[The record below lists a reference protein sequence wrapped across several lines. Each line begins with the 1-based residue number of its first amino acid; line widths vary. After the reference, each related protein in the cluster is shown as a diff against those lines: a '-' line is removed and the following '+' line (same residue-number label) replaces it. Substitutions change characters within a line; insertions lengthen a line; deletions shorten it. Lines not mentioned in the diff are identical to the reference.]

1 MSLPSQRKP
10 LIFGLLSARVGLCRT
25 DFADFDSAIRR
36 FESSRPSQPVLSL
49 RAVRYLSGN
58 LKHFRELDAHFGS
71 LPQLSAHFRV
81 RSTYFSAKVSN
92 PEFSI
97 SDFLL
102 QRLGSNL
109 SETGSIRK
117 ADVTK
122 MVFHQMGEEGEK
134 ARRGASLPPSPK
146 SSPEGNVSI
155 GRRLEEGSH
164 IR

>member
-1 MSLPSQRKP
+1 MDC
-10 LIFGLLSARVGLCRT
+10 VV
-25 DFADFDSAIRR
+25 
-36 FESSRPSQPVLSL
+36 SQPVLSL
-49 RAVRYLSGN
+49 RAIRYLSGN

-71 LPQLSAHFRV
+71 LRQLSARFRV

-92 PEFSI
+92 REFSI

-102 QRLGSNL
+102 RRLGSNL

-117 ADVTK
+117 ANVTK

-155 GRRLEEGSH
+155 GRRLEEGPLDLSARTLDERACH